1 MPDLDLGHMVGEGF
15 LEAPAD
21 RFMLDFGAYAQIV
34 SDGKVFGGLPG
45 RSLDSLSTTDSR
57 RGPDDLLSVLETL
70 AAGADAQYDGAEEV
84 RGTSCHK
91 FSVRRDTVSAL
102 TVWVDGDYVRRIRIS
117 EAAAGEPE
125 REQVTLAVT
134 KELTT
139 DLWDF
144 GVSLQDL
151 DWARLPGRA
160 PG

>member
-1 MPDLDLGHMVGEGF
+1 MPDLDLGHMVAEGF

-21 RFMLDFGAYAQIV
+21 RYMLDFGAYAQIV
-34 SDGKVFGGLPG
+34 ADGKVFGGLPG
-45 RSLDSLSTTDSR
+45 RSLDSLRTTGE
-57 RGPDDLLSVLETL
+57 RGPDELLSVLETL
-70 AAGADAQYDGAEEV
+70 AAGAEAQYDGAEEV
-84 RGTSCHK
+84 RGTSCHL

-102 TVWVDGDYVRRIRIS
+102 TVWVDGDYVRRIRITDR
-117 EAAAGEPE
+117 AARKPG
-125 REQVTLAVT
+125 REQVGLAVT